1 LCDNFPIASL
11 ADEEEEHL
19 RDHPASSVLCRF
31 VDGKLSRAENL
42 AVVHHLLRGC
52 EQCAEQIATVATAG
66 SPSED
71 EYELPIRRAL
81 ETVLR
86 FGPEAPKI
94 KAATRELHQ
103 EMVARGLDSA
113 SLDNVPDL
121 VIVEALLQRTQELRH
136 ENPQE
141 MVLCAYVAVF
151 YAQHVRDDFP
161 GQRADLHARA
171 VMEYGNAL
179 RVAGRLPEAEE
190 QLNLAEDWFFA
201 GNQGRELWLRLQDIR
216 ASLHG
221 SRQHYDEG
229 IKLLE
234 EVIQGRRRL
243 GDRTGTAGALIG
255 RGRFMAYLGRL
266 EEAFSHLDEALTLI
280 DYRREPELTALA
292 RQNYLDF
299 MVDAGRL
306 IEALEILSLH
316 RQELMAAAGR
326 VNRLKIIG
334 LEGRIRGGLG
344 ALDLAESLFREAR
357 GGALEAGVQ
366 SLAALTA
373 LDLATVILRQS
384 RTRYSEAITLA
395 TEALH
400 TFSQLQIKPQV
411 IEAMNVLMEA
421 IREGLVTA
429 TLLQSVADFVRKAE
443 HDRRAR
449 FQPRFE

>member
-1 LCDNFPIASL
+1 LK
-11 ADEEEEHL
+11 
-19 RDHPASSVLCRF
+19 DHPASFVLCRF
-31 VDGKLSRAENL
+31 VEGKLPRAENRT
-42 AVVHHLLRGC
+42 VVQHLLRGC
-52 EQCAEQIATVATAG
+52 KRCAEQIAKAATAG
-66 SPSED
+66 GPSED

-81 ETVLR
+81 QAVLR

-94 KAATRELHQ
+94 KAATRKLHQ
-103 EMVARGLDSA
+103 KMVSRGWDS
-113 SLDNVPDL
+113 VL
-121 VIVEALLQRTQELRH
+121 VKNERPLAVFEALLQRTQELRH
-136 ENPQE
+136 EDPQQ
-141 MVLCAYVAVF
+141 MAFCASVAAF
-151 YAQHVRDDFP
+151 YIRQKDELP
-161 GQRADLHARA
+161 GHADLQARA
-171 VMEYGNAL
+171 LMEYANAL

-201 GNQGRELWLRLQDIR
+201 GDQDPELWLRLLDIR

-221 SRQHYDEG
+221 SRQRYDDA
-229 IKLLE
+229 IRILE
-234 EVIQGRRRL
+234 EVIQGRRGL
-243 GDRTGTAGALIG
+243 GDWTGSAGALIG
-255 RGRFMAYLGRL
+255 KGRFMAYIGRL
-266 EEAFSHLDEALTLI
+266 DEAFSHLDEALTLI

-292 RQNYLDF
+292 HQNYLDL

-306 IEALEILSLH
+306 VEALEILSSH
-316 RQELMAAAGR
+316 RDELEAVAGR
-326 VNRLKIIG
+326 VNRWKLLGI
-334 LEGRIRGGLG
+334 EGRIRGGLG

-357 GGALEAGVQ
+357 AGALEAGVQ

-411 IEAMNVLMEA
+411 IEALNVLADA
-421 IREGLVTA
+421 IQQELVTA
-429 TLLQSVADFVRKAE
+429 PLLQTVADFVRKAE